1 MLGNDVV
8 DLGDPEARAAALH
21 PRFDRRV
28 LDEEEQTWLR
38 ASHRPERD
46 RWVLWAAKES
56 AFKAARRLDAGVVF
70 SPVRF
75 AVRLRSDPRGFHGS
89 VRHGARRFSVSVEVE
104 SRFVHAVCCAEPW
117 VGSEPLCAVEAVRAE
132 LAPPEASARVREM
145 ARCAVAAALDLAPA
159 ALRFDR
165 SGRLPLLRAGDRAV
179 PALSLSHHGRCAAF
193 AAALP

>member
-8 DLGDPEARAAALH
+8 DLGDPEARAAVLH

-28 LDEEEQTWLR
+28 LDAEEQAWLR
-38 ASHRPERD
+38 ASQRPERD

-75 AVRLRSDPRGFHGS
+75 AVRLRDEAGGFHGS

-104 SRFVHAVCCAEPW
+104 PHFVHAVCRAEPW
-117 VGSEPLCAVEAVRAE
+117 AGSEPLHAVETVRGE
-132 LAPPEASARVREM
+132 LAPSEASARVREL
-145 ARCAVAAALDLAPA
+145 ARRAVAAALDLAPA
-159 ALRFDR
+159 ALRFYR
-165 SGRLPLLRAGDRAV
+165 SGRLPLLRAGDRDV
-179 PALSLSHHGRCAAF
+179 SALSLSHHGRCAAF

>member
-8 DLGDPEARAAALH
+8 DLADPEARAAALH

-28 LDEEEQTWLR
+28 LDEEEQAWLR
-38 ASHRPERD
+38 TSQRPERD

-75 AVRLRSDPRGFHGS
+75 AVRLRAEAGAFRGS
-89 VRHGARRFSVSVEVE
+89 VHHRGRRFCVSVEVE
-104 SRFVHAVCCAEPW
+104 RDLVHAVCRAEPW
-117 VGSEPLCAVEAVRAE
+117 VGSEPLCAVETVRAE
-132 LAPPEASARVREM
+132 LAPSEASARVREM
-145 ARCAVAAALDLAPA
+145 ARSAVAAALDLAPA

-165 SGRLPLLRAGDRAV
+165 SDRLPLLRAGDRV
-179 PALSLSHHGRCAAF
+179 VSALSLSHHGRSAAF